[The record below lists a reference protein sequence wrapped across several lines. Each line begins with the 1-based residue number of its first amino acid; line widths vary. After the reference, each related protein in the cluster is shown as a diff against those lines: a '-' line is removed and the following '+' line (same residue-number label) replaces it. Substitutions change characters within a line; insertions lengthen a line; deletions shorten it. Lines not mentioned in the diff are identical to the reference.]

1 MDARRYRIS
10 LRVFN
15 SISHELNTRR
25 EIPCLQATM
34 YYYFFYHINTLLTR
48 RSQLYWRFK
57 KKARYFSVMVL
68 TKASDVSP
76 FTGNLEYARKKKIV
90 VFQVCNSLDTI
101 FLSDGNSHKAHFMM
115 IEVFNPP
122 QFLHAKD
129 FQSLW
134 INASKMLQCWGLL
147 TDKEEWQ
154 CTPQYYH
161 QKKYITKNQLKQKA

>member
-1 MDARRYRIS
+1 
-10 LRVFN
+10 
-15 SISHELNTRR
+15 
-25 EIPCLQATM
+25 
-34 YYYFFYHINTLLTR
+34 
-48 RSQLYWRFK
+48 
-57 KKARYFSVMVL
+57 MVL

-76 FTGNLEYARKKKIV
+76 FTGNLENAWKKKIV

-101 FLSDGNSHKAHFMM
+101 FLSDGNFHKAHFMM

-122 QFLHAKD
+122 QFLHAED

-147 TDKEEWQ
+147 IDKEEWQ

-161 QKKYITKNQLKQKA
+161 QKKYITKDQLKQKA